1 MANLEDFK
9 TFAKRYKMTGA
20 GIYVIQSKSVDPMPI
35 KIGYSSNIMD
45 RFRKYD
51 ATLPWGYT
59 VLGVARVNSAKAA
72 EDLMKETLSK
82 NVQYKKEW
90 IDPKYKSKILN
101 AWASAHQKYAR
112 NGPLGQ
118 YVFTSD
124 DIKSLRL
131 PTEYKPLPERRV
143 TRKTQQVVIP
153 LQTSRPLGPPQK
165 PIVPFHYV
173 DGVRRSARLIA
184 KNSTP

>member
-1 MANLEDFK
+1 MASLEEFK
-9 TFAKRYKMTGA
+9 TFAKRYKMKGA

-35 KIGYSSNIMD
+35 KVGFSTNLLD

-59 VLGVARVNSAKAA
+59 VLGVARVTNAKAA
-72 EDLMKETLSK
+72 EDLMKETLAQ

-90 IDPKYKSKILN
+90 IDPKYKNKILN
-101 AWASAHQKYAR
+101 AWAGAHQKYAR

-124 DIKSLRL
+124 DIKSMRL

-143 TRKTQQVVIP
+143 TRKTEQVVIP
-153 LQTSRPLGPPQK
+153 LQTSRPLESTQK
-165 PIVPFHYV
+165 PIMPFHYV
-173 DGVRRSARLIA
+173 DGVRRSARLLA
-184 KNSTP
+184 KSSTP